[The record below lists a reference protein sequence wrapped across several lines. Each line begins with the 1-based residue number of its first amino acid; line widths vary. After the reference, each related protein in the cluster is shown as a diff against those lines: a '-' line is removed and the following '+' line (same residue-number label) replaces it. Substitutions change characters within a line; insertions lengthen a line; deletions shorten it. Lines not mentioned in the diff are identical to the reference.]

1 MIRPIRRLA
10 EVVMEETLAE
20 ALSALLIEP
29 AAAPAVLGATEEAP
43 LSRPAASQAQQA
55 LDHYNQ
61 AVERLKSGDWKGFG
75 TQFDA
80 MRELLEEMNR
90 QSTGH

>member
-10 EVVMEETLAE
+10 EVVMKETLAE
-20 ALSALLIEP
+20 ALSALFIEP

-61 AVERLKSGDWKGFG
+61 AVERLKSGDWKG
-75 TQFDA
+75 A
-80 MRELLEEMNR
+80 SARS
-90 QSTGH
+90 STLCASFWRR